1 MLASGNDGEIDMIKL
16 FRVLGIW
23 TGKTVVLLILSAIS
37 FNTFVLGNDRVP
49 AAMAAVF
56 VGLILTISSFTAE
69 MAASKLGIKLKNEN
83 YKKLLLFAEAVII
96 IWFAKLFSLITGFG
110 IANNFVVLVISAIVV
125 YIDDPLLK
133 RIEKIKLE
141 N

>member
-1 MLASGNDGEIDMIKL
+1 MQAGDKEGEIDMIKL

-23 TGKTVVLLILSAIS
+23 TGKTVVLLVLSALS

-49 AAMAAVF
+49 GAMAAVF
-56 VGLILTISSFTAE
+56 VGLILTISSFTADII
-69 MAASKLGIKLKNEN
+69 AAKLGVKLKNEN
-83 YKKLLLFAEAVII
+83 HKKILLFAEAAVI

-110 IANNFVVLVISAIVV
+110 IANNFVVLIIAAIVV
-125 YIDDPLLK
+125 LIDEPLLK
-133 RIEKIKLE
+133 QIGKIKLE

>member
-1 MLASGNDGEIDMIKL
+1 MQADDYNSEIDMIKL

-23 TGKTVVLLILSAIS
+23 TGKTIVLLVLSAIS

-49 AAMAAVF
+49 GAMAAVF
-56 VGLILTISSFTAE
+56 VGLILTVSSFTEE
-69 MAASKLGIKLKNEN
+69 MVASRLGVKLKNEN
-83 YKKLLLFAEAVII
+83 HKKILLFAEAVII
-96 IWFAKLFSLITGFG
+96 IWLSKLFSLITGFG
-110 IANNFVVLVISAIVV
+110 IANNFVVLIIAAIVV
-125 YIDDPLLK
+125 FIDEPLLK